1 MKEIKDISK
10 VFELF
15 DKYGLSEFSFRDGEM
30 EIRLCREE
38 EKDFS
43 NTLIPKPE
51 AVNEYVEQIIPSAK
65 KTENKNE
72 NINKKF
78 KEIKSPINGN
88 FYRAPSPNAR
98 SFVEVGDKVKEG
110 QVLCIIESMKLMNEI
125 KSNES
130 GVITDIKIEN
140 AQPVTKGQVLFIVE

>member
-15 DKYGLSEFSFRDGEM
+15 DKYGLSEFSFKEGEM
-30 EIRLCREE
+30 EIRLIREE

-43 NTLIPKPE
+43 NMVTPKIKV
-51 AVNEYVEQIIPSAK
+51 VNEYSEKIIPATK
-65 KTENKNE
+65 KSDNINE
-72 NINKKF
+72 NLNKLF

-88 FYRAPSPNAR
+88 FYRAPSPKAE
-98 SFVEVGDKVKEG
+98 SFVEIGDTIKEG

-125 KSNES
+125 KSDAS

-140 AQPVTKGQVLFIVE
+140 AQPVTKGQVLFVVE